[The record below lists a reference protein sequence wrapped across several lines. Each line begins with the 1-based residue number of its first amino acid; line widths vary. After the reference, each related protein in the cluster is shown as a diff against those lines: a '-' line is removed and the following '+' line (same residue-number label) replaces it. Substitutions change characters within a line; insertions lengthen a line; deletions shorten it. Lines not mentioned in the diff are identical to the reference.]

1 MRFIEVGLI
10 SWVECLPAS
19 SYLRHCQDAP
29 PFNWSYIWYYPK
41 KISLPFLYLL
51 FLLYW
56 MLTLVSLTLGI
67 HVTMMGG
74 MKENI
79 PNHLID
85 THFQVG
91 RRKKKNLPMICC
103 CSVAHLCP
111 TLQPMACSMPGFP
124 VLHYL
129 PKFAQT
135 HAHWACDV
143 IQLFHPL
150 LPPPALSLSQ
160 HQGLYQWVGSW
171 HQVAKVLKLQNRSFQ

>member
-10 SWVECLPAS
+10 SWVEHLPAS

-56 MLTLVSLTLGI
+56 MLALVSLTLGI

-79 PNHLID
+79 PNHLTD

-91 RRKKKNLPMICC
+91 RRKKRISPWFVVVQSLIC
-103 CSVAHLCP
+103 VRLCNP
-111 TLQPMACSMPGFP
+111 WPAACQASLSFTISRSLLKLMSIELAMPSNHFI
-124 VLHYL
+124 L
-129 PKFAQT
+129 
-135 HAHWACDV
+135 CR
-143 IQLFHPL
+143 PL
-150 LPPPALSLSQ
+150 LLLLSYGTSEFLSHRPFEIINTYCFKALS
-160 HQGLYQWVGSW
+160 
-171 HQVAKVLKLQNRSFQ
+171 